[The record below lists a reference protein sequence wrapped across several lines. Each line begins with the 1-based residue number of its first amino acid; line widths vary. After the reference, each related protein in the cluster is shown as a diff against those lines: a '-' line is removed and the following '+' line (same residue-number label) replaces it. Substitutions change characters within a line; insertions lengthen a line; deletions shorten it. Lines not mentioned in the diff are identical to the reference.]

1 MSTPDHIDNDALERR
16 ARTLV
21 IAKNV
26 YKAVVALWI
35 VASAGMLLIWWLTT
49 PGGYFWPVWPI
60 LGMGVAAVIWGL
72 ALHGRTPFRVHQDQ
86 VEREMERLRAGGY

>member
-1 MSTPDHIDNDALERR
+1 MSNPGYINNYDLERR

-26 YKAVVALWI
+26 YKTVVALWI

-60 LGMGVAAVIWGL
+60 LGMSVAAVIWGL
-72 ALHGRTPFRVHQDQ
+72 AIHGKAPFRVRQDQ
-86 VEREMERLRAGGY
+86 VEREMEGLR